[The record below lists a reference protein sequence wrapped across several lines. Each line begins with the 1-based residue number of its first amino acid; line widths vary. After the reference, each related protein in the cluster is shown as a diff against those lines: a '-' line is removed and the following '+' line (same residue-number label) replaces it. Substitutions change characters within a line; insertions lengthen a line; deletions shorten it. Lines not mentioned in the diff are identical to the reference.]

1 VAKEVGTKTKTKIE
15 TMSKKYEK
23 RQLPH
28 IVFQGRKY
36 FGRIAMSIIR
46 SAPKQE
52 PELIT
57 LPSKMNNKQK

>member
-1 VAKEVGTKTKTKIE
+1 
-15 TMSKKYEK
+15 MSKKYEK